1 MAPNPNKFPASPVG
15 RPLYTAYAI
24 VGTLLSLPYHLLR
37 NVPLSLR
44 PHPEWTYYQ
53 SVLNHFMRT
62 FLYHASILELQT
74 LLPTSATQEDSNFVT
89 ISPADHHFYRGVL
102 ASTGGISPDVTG
114 AVWYSGPFDPKID
127 TTGTIFLYL
136 HGGAFVIG
144 TASPDVCGFAAST
157 LTTAFPRS
165 KTLAISY
172 RLASKDSSCAFPAAL
187 QDALT
192 AYIYLLQQGIPAQ
205 RIILAADSAG
215 CNLAIGLLR
224 YLTSTHGSALQLPL
238 PKGAILCSPWI
249 DVYAARS
256 STRELESLFR
266 NIRTDYV
273 PVELQLWGAR
283 SYIPISATPEVDP
296 YVSPIHHPFF
306 TSTPLWV
313 IVGGGEILAEE
324 GTVWAREM
332 EEVGCRVQVDVVGLA
347 NHAILGVGGIMG
359 WKVEAEKTIGR
370 AREWFGLG

>member
-1 MAPNPNKFPASPVG
+1 M
-15 RPLYTAYAI
+15 
-24 VGTLLSLPYHLLR
+24 
-37 NVPLSLR
+37 
-44 PHPEWTYYQ
+44 
-53 SVLNHFMRT
+53 
-62 FLYHASILELQT
+62 
-74 LLPTSATQEDSNFVT
+74 
-89 ISPADHHFYRGVL
+89 
-102 ASTGGISPDVTG
+102 G

-127 TTGTIFLYL
+127 TIGMILPYL

-165 KTLAISY
+165 EILAISY

-187 QDALT
+187 QDKLT
-192 AYIYLLQQGIPAQ
+192 AYIYLLRKGIPAQ
-205 RIILAADSAG
+205 QILLAADSAG

-224 YLTSTHGSALQLPL
+224 YLTSTQGNAVHLPR
-238 PKGAILCSPWI
+238 PKGAILCRPWI

-256 STRELESLFR
+256 STRKFESRFR
-266 NIRTDYV
+266 NVRTDYV
-273 PVELQLWGAR
+273 PVELQLWGTR

-332 EEVGCRVQVDVVGLA
+332 EQVGCRIQVDVVGLA
-347 NHAILGVGGIMG
+347 NHAILEVGGI
-359 WKVEAEKTIGR
+359 IG
-370 AREWFGLG
+370 